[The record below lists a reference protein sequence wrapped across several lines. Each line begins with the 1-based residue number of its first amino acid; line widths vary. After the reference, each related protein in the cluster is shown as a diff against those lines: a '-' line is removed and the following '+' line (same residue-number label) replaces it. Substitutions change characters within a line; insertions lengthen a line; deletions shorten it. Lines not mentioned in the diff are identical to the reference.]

1 MSEGEVTIR
10 LGTVEDYPA
19 ARAVIAETLA
29 FHCEG
34 APEFFQQ
41 AETLLPSEAYL
52 ADLLDGGNGAWF
64 LADHAGEI
72 VGFVTVRLRLGPFE
86 PFQVSEPRAI
96 VDQLGIAAAWRRRG
110 IGRALMDAAHE
121 WARQHGVCRVLLN
134 VWEFNEGAQALYAS
148 LGYTTINRNMAKVV

>member
-1 MSEGEVTIR
+1 VTEGEIVIR

-34 APEFFQQ
+34 APAFFQE

-52 ADLLDGGNGAWF
+52 ADLLEGGNGAWF
-64 LADHAGEI
+64 LADHEGEI
-72 VGFVTVRLRLGPFE
+72 VGFVTVRLRLGSFE
-86 PFQVSEPRAI
+86 PFQVPEPRAI

-110 IGRALMDAAHE
+110 IGRRLMEAAHE
-121 WARQHGVCRVLLN
+121 WARQHGARRVLLN
-134 VWEFNEGAQALYAS
+134 VWEFNEGALALYAS
-148 LGYTTINRNMAKVV
+148 LGYTTINRNMAKVI